1 METLSTYLMGLPAF
15 AMYMATGVAYLI
27 AFMVIY
33 SKITPHNEWSLMMSG
48 NQAAAF
54 AYGGSILGFTLP
66 LYSAMTHSVNLIDFA
81 LWSLVALVVQLIAFF
96 GLRFA
101 LSAFS
106 PKGNPSLSKHIE
118 EDHKAYGVL
127 ASAFFIGI
135 GLLNAA
141 SMSY

>member
-1 METLSTYLMGLPAF
+1 METLSLSLMGLPAF
-15 AMYMATGVAYLI
+15 AMYMATGVAYMI

-33 SKITPHNEWSLMMSG
+33 SKITPHSEWSLMMNG

-81 LWSLVALVVQLIAFF
+81 IWALVALVVQLVAFF
-96 GLRFA
+96 GLRMC
-101 LSAFS
+101 LSIFS
-106 PKGNPSLSKHIE
+106 PAGNPSLCKHIE
-118 EDHKAYGVL
+118 EDHKAYGIL
-127 ASAFFIGI
+127 AGAVFLSI

-141 SMSY
+141 SMTY